1 MRHAVLDPG
10 THTKTSSAGLLLI
23 RATLGAMMAAGHGWG
38 KLSGFAAGSAA
49 FPDPLGIGH
58 AASMAGAVGAEF
70 FCSILVVLGLGTRLA
85 VLPLVFTMAIAAFVI
100 NGGQPWGEIEFPLLY
115 LVPFAALALT
125 GAGSYSL
132 DALLRGPLPPRPV
145 SPGPAART

>member
-10 THTKTSSAGLLLI
+10 SHTKTSSAGLLLL
-23 RATLGAMMAAGHGWG
+23 RVALGAMMAAGHGWG
-38 KLSGFAAGSAA
+38 KLSGFAAGSAT

-58 AASMAGAVGAEF
+58 PLSMAGAVGAEF
-70 FCSILVVLGLGTRLA
+70 FCSILVVLGLLTRVA
-85 VLPLVFTMAIAAFVI
+85 VVPLVFTMAIAAFVV
-100 NGGQPWGEIEFPLLY
+100 NGGQPWGDIEFPLLY

-125 GAGSYSL
+125 GAGRYSL
-132 DALLRGPLPPRPV
+132 DALLRRALPPLQP

>member
-10 THTKTSSAGLLLI
+10 THTKRSSAGLLLL
-23 RATLGAMMAAGHGWG
+23 RATLGSMMAAGHGWG
-38 KLSGFAAGSAA
+38 KLSGFAAGSAS

-115 LVPFAALALT
+115 LVPFAALAFT
-125 GAGSYSL
+125 GAGAYSL
-132 DALLRGPLPPRPV
+132 DALLWRLLRPPPVGHGPSPRP
-145 SPGPAART
+145 

>member
-1 MRHAVLDPG
+1 MRRSVLDPG
-10 THTKTSSAGLLLI
+10 SHTRMSSAGLLLL
-23 RATLGAMMAAGHGWG
+23 RAAFGAMMAAGHGWG
-38 KLSGFAAGSAA
+38 KLAGFGTGSAT

-70 FCSILVVLGLGTRLA
+70 FCAVLVVLGLGTRLA

-115 LVPFAALALT
+115 LVPFATLALT
-125 GAGSYSL
+125 GAGSLSL
-132 DALLRGPLPPRPV
+132 DALLQGLLPPRRP
-145 SPGPAART
+145 SPGPAVRT